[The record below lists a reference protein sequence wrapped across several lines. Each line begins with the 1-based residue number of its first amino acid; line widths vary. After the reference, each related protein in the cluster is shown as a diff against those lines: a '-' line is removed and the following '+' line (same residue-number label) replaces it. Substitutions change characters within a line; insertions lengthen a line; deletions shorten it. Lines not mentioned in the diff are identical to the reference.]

1 MNIGVNHVMYRMA
14 IYQLMRYLF
23 KIVPDEFKDNRFYKF
38 YRFSYKVSKV
48 PSFCTITNYS
58 GYKLPYFKELV
69 ANPTI
74 DEDLEAEFHL
84 FYRYNYHERL
94 IIIND
99 VISDTITE
107 FANKKYDPKSN
118 YGRLQLYIKMLD
130 HFYNG
135 NGYFC
140 DLVPSFTGYR
150 FDYSHYFGNILYYG
164 ENSIMLPELES
175 TANKY
180 GRRMHNDSMTYR
192 AFWGNHAQ
200 REFWLAVSIARMI
213 NFDINTFLNL
223 EDYAKG
229 LVL

>member
-1 MNIGVNHVMYRMA
+1 MNIGVNHVVYRMA

-23 KIVPDEFKDNRFYKF
+23 KIVPDEYKDNRFYSF
-38 YRFSYKVSKV
+38 GYKV

-58 GYKLPYFKELV
+58 GYKLPYFKELI
-69 ANPTI
+69 ANPNI
-74 DEDLEAEFHL
+74 DEDLDAEFYS
-84 FYRYNYHERL
+84 FYRYNYHKRL
-94 IIIND
+94 TIINE
-99 VISDTITE
+99 VISNTMTE
-107 FANKKYDPKSN
+107 FVNKKYDPKSN
-118 YGRLQLYIKMLD
+118 YGRLQLYIKMLN

-135 NGYFC
+135 SGYFC

-150 FDYSHYFGNILYYG
+150 FDYRHYVGNNLYYG
-164 ENSIMLPELES
+164 EETIMLPELES

-180 GRRMHNDSMTYR
+180 GRRMHNDSMAYR

-200 REFWLAVSIARMI
+200 REFWLAVSIAKMI

-229 LVL
+229 LVS